1 MKLSDLF
8 DQLAYGELSQ
18 LSMGGREGSGII
30 QSDYHLIVPHINLG
44 LTEIYKQFPLKQ
56 EEVFVQQFDHIQ
68 IYYLDSKY
76 AQTNKPEVG
85 VTVVGGATD
94 LIDKY
99 YIMDSVYEPFKD
111 NVLQI
116 ERVFNE
122 DGQEYFFNDKNEPYS
137 VLTPSYNSI
146 QIPYPMNE
154 NVMNVIYRA
163 AHPKIELK
171 GLNPDTEEI
180 QLPLS
185 HLEALLMY
193 VAARVHSVQ
202 PSLEGQND
210 GNAYYAKF
218 QASIQQLH
226 QLALVNKD
234 ATTYDRLHENGWV

>member
-18 LSMGGREGSGII
+18 LSMGGREGSGILE
-30 QSDYHLIVPHINLG
+30 SDYHLVVPHINLG
-44 LTEIYKQFPLKQ
+44 LTELFKQFPLKQ
-56 EEVFVQQFDHIQ
+56 EEVFIQQYDHIQ

-76 AQTNKPEVG
+76 SERYKPEIWVG
-85 VTVVGGATD
+85 EGTD
-94 LIDKY
+94 PIDKY
-99 YIMDSVYEPFKD
+99 YIMDSEHEPFND
-111 NVLQI
+111 NVLQV

-122 DGQEYFFNDKNEPYS
+122 DGQEYYFNDRNEPYS

-163 AHPKIELK
+163 SHPKIELK
-171 GLNPDTEEI
+171 GLDPDKQEVD
-180 QLPLS
+180 LPLS
-185 HLEALLMY
+185 HLEPLLLY

-218 QASIQQLH
+218 KESIRQLH
-226 QLALVNKD
+226 ELALVNKD
-234 ATTYDRLHENGWV
+234 ATTHERLYESGWV